1 MPKRVCPAW
10 LGHFL
15 ANPIRKLIHPP
26 QKILSP
32 YVREGMTVLD
42 IGCGMG
48 FFRISLAQMVGP
60 NGKVIWVDMQE
71 KMLQLLAEPK
81 EHVSQEEFTITLSIA
96 RQHGFKMV
104 EELKIFRSRSV
115 VLRKAQHQ

>member
-1 MPKRVCPAW
+1 
-10 LGHFL
+10 
-15 ANPIRKLIHPP
+15 
-26 QKILSP
+26 
-32 YVREGMTVLD
+32 MTVLD

-48 FFRISLAQMVGP
+48 FFSIPLAPMVGP

>member
-1 MPKRVCPAW
+1 
-10 LGHFL
+10 
-15 ANPIRKLIHPP
+15 
-26 QKILSP
+26 
-32 YVREGMTVLD
+32 MTVLD